1 MASYTG
7 KNICNTFKSI
17 LNVGGACE
25 NNCILPTA
33 IGDRIIVTDGTGID
47 SAVCIARAGGGI
59 LVNGQLDVSCGN
71 IVVAGDCSVNAC
83 VINQNGKDGS
93 VNVDGDLF
101 VGAGTTT
108 TFSVNNECGSS
119 SEAPGLVYAKG
130 PVNVGQGH
138 AVNSSTGAVDTTCNT
153 LYNHGTIFSC
163 GTIFGGGDIVAFS
176 SSDERLKDDINK
188 IESSKEIID
197 GINGYTFTWKEDAE
211 LEGKS
216 LGVIAQEVKEVLP
229 EIVHERD
236 SGMLAVDYIKLIP
249 VLIEEVKRLSKE
261 VEDLKNA

>member
-7 KNICNTFKSI
+7 KNICSTFKSI
-17 LNVGGACE
+17 LNVGSASD
-25 NNCILPTA
+25 NNCILPTPA
-33 IGDRIIVTDGTGID
+33 STRIIVTDGAGND
-47 SAVCIARAGGGI
+47 SAIKIARAGGGI
-59 LVNGQLDVSCGN
+59 EVNGQLDTCAGN
-71 IVVAGDCSVNAC
+71 IVVGDGCSVNAC
-83 VINQNGKDGS
+83 NINQTGTGGE
-93 VNVDGDLF
+93 VNVEGDFF
-101 VGAGTTT
+101 VGKGTSTE
-108 TFSVNNECGSS
+108 FSVNNAIGGCS
-119 SEAPGLVYAKG
+119 PGLFFAKG
-130 PVNVGQGH
+130 RVNFGEGTVSDAGG
-138 AVNSSTGAVDTTCNT
+138 DTTCNT
-153 LYNHGTIFSC
+153 LINNGAMLSC

-197 GINGYTFTWKEDAE
+197 GINGYTFTWKEEAE

-229 EIVHERD
+229 EIVHKRD
-236 SGMLAVDYIKLIP
+236 TGMLAVDYIKLIP